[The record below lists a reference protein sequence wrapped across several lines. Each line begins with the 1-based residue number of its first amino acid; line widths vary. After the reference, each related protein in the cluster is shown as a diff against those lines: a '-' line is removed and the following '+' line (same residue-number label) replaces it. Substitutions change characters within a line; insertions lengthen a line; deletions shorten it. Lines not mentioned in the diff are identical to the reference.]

1 LQGVPPAPPPF
12 KKADERLRL
21 GERERK
27 QAPILGGGDL
37 RSKYNRLGLVGVTR
51 ITLWQR
57 PTTSSCLGLAPAEGI
72 EV

>member
-1 LQGVPPAPPPF
+1 LSDNIYFQKV
-12 KKADERLRL
+12 LNVV

-51 ITLWQR
+51 NTLTRQ
-57 PTTSSCLGLAPAEGI
+57 GAGI
-72 EV
+72 INACPSGSRRVPSETF